1 MTSEHLLDA
10 MGLLD
15 DDLIQEAET
24 YRPVKLRPNYRALT
38 TLAACFAAVIVL
50 GYGALR
56 LGFVG
61 TNGSSGGNAN
71 GGVSN
76 APASSAPTSGAPADS
91 SWTNSEE
98 KNENSFS
105 QPPFSS
111 ALQGTESGSP
121 PTEHFRPAIMV
132 DSVLY
137 YSTGTPIPGE
147 VDESAIRTVTAY
159 INTLP
164 QMDGQTN
171 FSEDLSA
178 QYALTDMGLV
188 VRMEHEWILFEP
200 DPS

>member
-1 MTSEHLLDA
+1 
-10 MGLLD
+10 
-15 DDLIQEAET
+15 
-24 YRPVKLRPNYRALT
+24 
-38 TLAACFAAVIVL
+38 
-50 GYGALR
+50 
-56 LGFVG
+56 
-61 TNGSSGGNAN
+61 
-71 GGVSN
+71 
-76 APASSAPTSGAPADS
+76 
-91 SWTNSEE
+91 
-98 KNENSFS
+98 
-105 QPPFSS
+105 
-111 ALQGTESGSP
+111 
-121 PTEHFRPAIMV
+121 MV
-132 DSVLY
+132 DGVLY